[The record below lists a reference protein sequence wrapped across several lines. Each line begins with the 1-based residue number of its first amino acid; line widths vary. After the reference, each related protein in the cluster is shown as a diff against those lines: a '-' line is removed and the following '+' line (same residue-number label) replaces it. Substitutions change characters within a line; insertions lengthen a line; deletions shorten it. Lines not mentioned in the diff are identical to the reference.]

1 MALLNVENLSVSFHS
16 REGITEAVK
25 QVSFAVETGQVLG
38 IVGESGSGKSVCCYS
53 LLGLVP
59 SPPGKVESGS
69 AMFDGQDLLLLKE
82 KQLRYIRGK
91 KIGMIFQDP
100 MTSLNPY
107 MRISDQL
114 TEVLREHSLI
124 SGDRAAG
131 NEARIRA
138 VAALE
143 EVGIGDAANRI
154 DNYPHEFSGGMRQ
167 RVMIAMA
174 LIAEPKLLIADE
186 PTTALDVTVQA
197 QILDLIKKLQRTRNL
212 GVIFI
217 THDLGV
223 VANMA
228 DTILVMKEGRILE
241 RGNVDKIFQKPEHDY
256 TRNLL
261 DAIPR
266 TAKPVASAANTALAN
281 FLQVKQLRTWFPVY
295 RGAIFRR
302 LQTHIKAVDD
312 VSLSIRQGEI
322 LGVVGESGSGKSTL
336 GRSIMRLVES
346 RSGEILLQGEDI
358 RQFSEKRLKLA
369 RRDFQMIFQDPYAS
383 LNSRMTVFDT
393 LAEPLLTQ
401 GLADRKTV
409 AGQVNVLMDDVG
421 LDRRFIRKYPHE
433 FSGGQRQRIAI
444 ARALALK
451 PKLIIAD
458 EPVSAL
464 DVTIQA
470 QILQLLLNLT
480 QKHGLTML
488 FISHDL
494 SVVRYICD
502 RVAVMRQGK
511 IVEMGDTEQLFARP
525 QHPYTQ
531 ALLKAIISLKPQSK
545 ENRIS

>member
-1 MALLNVENLSVSFHS
+1 MSLLKVENLSVSFHS
-16 REGITEAVK
+16 REGTTVAVED
-25 QVSFAVETGQVLG
+25 VSFSVEVGQVTG

-59 SPPGKVESGS
+59 SPPGRVESGK
-69 AMFDGQDLLLLKE
+69 AIFDGQDLLQLNE
-82 KQLRYIRGK
+82 KQLRHIRGK

-114 TEVLREHSLI
+114 TEVLREHGI
-124 SGDRAAG
+124 ATGKD
-131 NEARIRA
+131 ARDRA

-143 EVGIGDAANRI
+143 EVGIRDAASRI

-197 QILDLIKKLQRTRNL
+197 QILDLIKSLQRTHNL

-228 DTILVMKEGRILE
+228 DTVLVMKEGRIVE
-241 RGNVDKIFQKPEHDY
+241 RGSVDKIFQRPEQDY

-261 DAIPR
+261 DAIPK
-266 TAKPVASAANTALAN
+266 TAKPLASAANNDVPDLLRVN
-281 FLQVKQLRTWFPVY
+281 QLRTWFPVY

-302 LQTHIKAVDD
+302 LQTHIKAVDN
-312 VSLSIRQGEI
+312 VSLSICEGEI

-358 RQFSEKRLKLA
+358 RQFSDKRLKLA

-383 LNSRMTVFDT
+383 LNPRMTVFDA
-393 LAEPLLTQ
+393 LAEPLLSQ
-401 GLADRKTV
+401 GLADRTTV
-409 AGQVNVLMDDVG
+409 ETQVNLLMDDVG
-421 LDRRFIRKYPHE
+421 LSRRFIRKYPHE

-470 QILQLLLNLT
+470 QILRLLLDLT

-502 RVAVMRQGK
+502 RVAVMKQGR
-511 IVEMGDTEQLFARP
+511 IVEVGETEELFARP

-531 ALLKAIISLKPQSK
+531 ALLKAVISLKLQAASC
-545 ENRIS
+545 E

>member
-1 MALLNVENLSVSFHS
+1 MSLLKVENLSVSFHS
-16 REGITEAVK
+16 REGTTVAVED
-25 QVSFAVETGQVLG
+25 VSFSVEVGQVTG
-38 IVGESGSGKSVCCYS
+38 IVGESGSGKSICCYS

-59 SPPGKVESGS
+59 SPPGRVEAGK
-69 AMFDGQDLLLLKE
+69 AIFDGQDLLQLNE

-114 TEVLREHSLI
+114 TEVLREHRI
-124 SGDRAAG
+124 ATGKD
-131 NEARIRA
+131 ARDRA

-143 EVGIGDAANRI
+143 EVGIRDAAGRI

-197 QILDLIKKLQRTRNL
+197 QILDLIKSLQRTHNL

-228 DTILVMKEGRILE
+228 DTVLVMKEGRIVE
-241 RGNVDKIFQKPEHDY
+241 RGSVDKIFQRPEQDY

-261 DAIPR
+261 DAIPK
-266 TAKPVASAANTALAN
+266 TAKPLASAANSDLPDMLRVN
-281 FLQVKQLRTWFPVY
+281 QLHTWFPVY

-302 LQTHIKAVDD
+302 LQTHIKAVDN

-358 RQFSEKRLKLA
+358 RQFSDKRLKLA

-383 LNSRMTVFDT
+383 LNPRMTVFDT
-393 LAEPLLTQ
+393 LAEPLLSQ
-401 GLADRKTV
+401 GLADRNTV
-409 AGQVNVLMDDVG
+409 ETQVNLLMDDVG
-421 LDRRFIRKYPHE
+421 LSRRFIRKYPHE
-433 FSGGQRQRIAI
+433 FSGGQRQRIAT

-464 DVTIQA
+464 DVTVQA

-502 RVAVMRQGK
+502 RVAVMKRGR
-511 IVEMGDTEQLFARP
+511 IVEVGETEELFARP

-531 ALLKAIISLKPQSK
+531 ALLKAIISFKPQASSYK
-545 ENRIS
+545 